1 MAAAENGRKLEEK
14 RKERRRKDNRQK
26 LSTLHCYQ
34 LSTII
39 ASQFSLAKKQKQQK
53 KKFSSCLQLSEVVVV
68 ADSYLPFLLFLLSIA
83 EIFALTRTPSARRLE
98 SGVLLRYF
106 WAAVPLL
113 GKRLANK
120 VLPGGRD
127 DKEEVVMMP
136 TSFSESRLFW

>member
-1 MAAAENGRKLEEK
+1 M
-14 RKERRRKDNRQK
+14 
-26 LSTLHCYQ
+26 
-34 LSTII
+34 
-39 ASQFSLAKKQKQQK
+39 
-53 KKFSSCLQLSEVVVV
+53 V

-106 WAAVPLL
+106 RAAVPLL

-127 DKEEVVMMP
+127 DKEEVVIP
-136 TSFSESRLFW
+136 TFFSESRLF